1 MDIANLMK
9 AIGVKKTPFEV
20 APGMTVYI
28 KLPSVSKYSEC
39 SDPYKTIYYCVVDE
53 EGKQIFDSAEQVEN
67 EVDMTVQVKL
77 NQEIGRLFVEA
88 MNIEDVESK

>member
-9 AIGVKKTPFEV
+9 AIGVKMTPFEV
-20 APGMTVYI
+20 AQGITVYI

-39 SDPYKTIYYCVVDE
+39 SDPYKTIFYCVVDE
-53 EGKQIFDSAEQVEN
+53 EGKQVFDSAEQVEN
-67 EVDMTVQVKL
+67 KVDMTVQVKL
-77 NQEIGRLFVEA
+77 NQEISRLFVEA